1 MRKFNEFGNGEKV
14 ILISVVISI
23 LSLFMSWVDVGFMS
37 RNGFQQYGFIFMIL
51 FIYPTYKVI
60 KDEKM
65 SFKIAIPSALIAII
79 LGIAQFVS
87 NSVDVFGE
95 VINVSSTG
103 LYIYIIASIGFT
115 IGIFMLKKEIGKV
128 NLGEKSFENLDENIN
143 GFKDLKEDEEIIE
156 DIKKPFNLKK

>member
-14 ILISVVISI
+14 ILISVIISI
-23 LSLFMSWVDVGFMS
+23 LSLFMSWVDIGFMS
-37 RNGFQQYGFIFMIL
+37 RNGFQQYGFIFLLL

-65 SFKIAIPSALIAII
+65 SFKIAIPSAIVSII
-79 LGIAQFVS
+79 LGIAQFAA

-95 VINVSSTG
+95 IINVSSTG

-115 IGIFMLKKEIGKV
+115 IGIFMFKKEIGKV
-128 NLGEKSFENLDENIN
+128 NLGEKSFENLDENII
-143 GFKDLKEDEEIIE
+143 DSKEDEEIIKENIE
-156 DIKKPFNLKK
+156 DVKKVD